1 VKRIA
6 LVTGSNRGIGRAI
19 AERLIDAGG
28 HDVIVTARSAA
39 EAARAGDELG
49 VRGVPLD
56 VTKQASVDT
65 LRAAIP
71 RVDVLVNNAGAAYD
85 EDGEAWREDIRVVEQ
100 ALAVNLVGAWRMVV
114 ACAPGMRERGW
125 GRIVNVSSGAG
136 SFDESSDYAPA
147 YSVSKAGLNMMT
159 VQLAASLRG
168 SGVLVNACCPGWV
181 RTDMGGPSAP
191 RSPEE
196 GADTPAWLATLPDE
210 GPTGGFF
217 RDREPI
223 PW

>member
-1 VKRIA
+1 
-6 LVTGSNRGIGRAI
+6 
-19 AERLIDAGG
+19 
-28 HDVIVTARSAA
+28 VTARDAGEARRAA
-39 EAARAGDELG
+39 EAMGARHHA
-49 VRGVPLD
+49 LD
-56 VTKQASVDT
+56 VTSQASVDA
-65 LRAAIP
+65 LRKAVP
-71 RVDVLVNNAGAAYD
+71 RADALVNNAGAAYD
-85 EDGEAWREDIRVVEQ
+85 EDGEAWREDVATVEQ

-114 ACAPGMRERGW
+114 AYAPGMRERRW

-136 SFDESSDYAPA
+136 SFGEGSDYAPA
-147 YSVSKAGLNMMT
+147 YAVSKAGLNMMT
-159 VQLAASLRG
+159 VQVAASLRG
-168 SGVLVNACCPGWV
+168 TGVLVNACCPGWV

-196 GADTPAWLATLPDE
+196 GADTPCWLATLPDS